1 MKWRG
6 DIASGSINIFADCT
20 YLAFNHLSIIW
31 QSIYLLWSTYIWLD
45 VWESEFFVTRGV
57 ILKSVLFE
65 FFFSFLDKYVSKA
78 LGFFIFFTKSFFFP
92 DFQQYLYIRVV
103 NFSTLKMYE
112 LKLYIFWLFRVQ
124 TSKSNICI

>member
-1 MKWRG
+1 M
-6 DIASGSINIFADCT
+6 
-20 YLAFNHLSIIW
+20 
-31 QSIYLLWSTYIWLD
+31 
-45 VWESEFFVTRGV
+45 TRGV

-65 FFFSFLDKYVSKA
+65 FFFSFLDKYVFKA

-124 TSKSNICI
+124 TSKSNIGI